1 MCGIV
6 GIASAQ
12 GPVSPV
18 LLECL
23 KRLEYRGY
31 DSAGMATVSEGRVFV
46 RKGAGKIEDVDRRLS
61 FSSLPGSVGIAHT
74 RWATHGPP
82 TDENAHPH
90 VDCSGRV
97 AVVHNGIIENYAE
110 IKLWLA
116 SRGHVFRSD
125 TDTEVIAHLIEE
137 GLRAGLDPYAAFKQ
151 AVSKLRGSY
160 ALAVLISDTPD
171 RIYFARML
179 SPLLVGLGE
188 GANFVASDIP
198 AIIDYTRRVVVLS
211 DGELGYVTPSE
222 VLVERAG
229 SGPVDVRSRVMV
241 VDWEP
246 ERARRGGFPH
256 YMLKEIYEQ
265 PRAIAE
271 TISGF
276 GEDYVRGSEVLAGD
290 GVVYVAAAGTSYH
303 AALYFALLA
312 MRLAR
317 VKVIPFI
324 SSEYE
329 AYAYAATPGDALLAI
344 SQSGETIDTLMAVR
358 KFKERGCRVVSLTN
372 VVGSVISRE
381 SDVAVYMKAGPEI
394 GVAATKTFTVQLT
407 ALTWIAY
414 KVAEVRGEVKREEA
428 VSALERLRTLPR
440 LVEEVLREYD
450 SWARG
455 LARELS
461 AKQSAYYLGRGL
473 ALPIALEGAL
483 KLKEIAYIH
492 AEGYPAGES
501 KHGPIALVE
510 PGFPV
515 VFVSV
520 EEGLERKLRGNV
532 EEMRARGA
540 FAVGVVPLGSQ
551 LLDTLDRAVE
561 LPSRDPL
568 LTPVLSVI
576 PLQLLAYY
584 TAVERGLDPDKPRN
598 LAKTVTVE

>member
-1 MCGIV
+1 
-6 GIASAQ
+6 
-12 GPVSPV
+12 
-18 LLECL
+18 
-23 KRLEYRGY
+23 
-31 DSAGMATVSEGRVFV
+31 MATVSEGRIFV
-46 RKGAGKIEDVDRRLS
+46 RKGAGKIEDVNRRLN
-61 FSSLPGSVGIAHT
+61 FSSLPGCIGVAHT

-90 VDCSGRV
+90 VDCSSRV

-116 SRGHVFRSD
+116 ARGHVLRSD
-125 TDTEVIAHLIEE
+125 TDTEVVAHLIEE

-151 AVSKLRGSY
+151 AVSRLKGSY

-171 RIYFARML
+171 RIYFARRL
-179 SPLLVGLGE
+179 SPLLVGLGD
-188 GANFVASDIP
+188 GVNFVASDIP
-198 AIIDYTRRVVVLS
+198 AIIEYTRRVIVLS
-211 DGELGYVTPSE
+211 DGELGYVSPSQ
-222 VLVERAG
+222 VLIEREG
-229 SGPVDVRSRVMV
+229 SSPVDVRSRVML

-246 ERARRGGFPH
+246 ERARKGGFPH
-256 YMLKEIYEQ
+256 FMLKEIYEQ

-271 TISGF
+271 TVSGF
-276 GEDYVRGSEVLAGD
+276 GEDYVRGSEVLAESS
-290 GVVYVAAAGTSYH
+290 VVYVAAAGTSYH

-317 VKVIPFI
+317 VKVVPFI

-329 AYAYAATPGDALLAI
+329 SYAHAATSSDALLAI

-358 KFKERGCRVVSLTN
+358 SFKEKGCRVVSLTN

-407 ALTWIAY
+407 ALTWMAY
-414 KVAEVRGEVKREEA
+414 KLAEARGGVEGREIA
-428 VSALERLRTLPR
+428 TVLERLRTLSD
-440 LVEEVLREYD
+440 LAEEVLKRYNG
-450 SWARG
+450 WAKE
-455 LARELS
+455 LAREFS

-483 KLKEIAYIH
+483 KLKEIAYVH

-520 EEGLERKLRGNV
+520 DGGLEKKLRGNV
-532 EEMRARGA
+532 EEMKARGA
-540 FAVGVVPLGSQ
+540 FTIGVVPLGSR
-551 LLDTLDRAVE
+551 LLGVLDMVAE
-561 LPSRDPL
+561 LPSDDPL

-584 TAVERGLDPDKPRN
+584 TAVEKGLDPDKPRN

>member
-1 MCGIV
+1 M
-6 GIASAQ
+6 GIASTWEQ
-12 GPVSPV
+12 VSSI

-23 KRLEYRGY
+23 RRLEYRGY
-31 DSAGMATVSEGRVFV
+31 DSAGMATVSGGRIFV
-46 RKGAGKIEDVDRRLS
+46 RKGAGKIEDVDRRLN
-61 FSSLPGSVGIAHT
+61 FSTIPGSVGIAHT

-90 VDCSGRV
+90 IDCGGRV

-116 SRGHVFRSD
+116 SQGHVFRSD
-125 TDTEVIAHLIEE
+125 TDTEVIAHLVEE
-137 GLRAGLDPYAAFKQ
+137 GLRAGLEPYVAFKQ
-151 AVSKLRGSY
+151 AVSRLRGSY

-171 RIYFARML
+171 RIYFARKL

-198 AIIDYTRRVVVLS
+198 AIIDYTRRVIVLT
-211 DGELGYVTPSE
+211 DGELGYVMPSG
-222 VLVERAG
+222 VFVERVG
-229 SGPVDVRSRVMV
+229 IGPVDVHSRVML

-246 ERARRGGFPH
+246 EQARKGGFPH

-265 PRAIAE
+265 PRAIAD

-276 GEDYVRGSEVLAGD
+276 GDDYVRGSETLAG
-290 GVVYVAAAGTSYH
+290 GSVVYVAAAGTSYH

-312 MRLAR
+312 TRLAR
-317 VKVIPFI
+317 VKVVPFI

-329 AYAYAATPGDALLAI
+329 SYAHAATPGDALLAI

-358 KFKERGCRVVSLTN
+358 SFKERGCRVVSLTN

-407 ALTWIAY
+407 ALTWMAY
-414 KVAEVRGEVKREEA
+414 KLAEARGEVDRGEV
-428 VSALERLRTLPR
+428 VSALERIRALPG
-440 LVEEVLREYD
+440 LVGEVLEKYEG
-450 SWARG
+450 W
-455 LARELS
+455 ARELAGEFS
-461 AKQSAYYLGRGL
+461 TKQSAYYLGRGL

-483 KLKEIAYIH
+483 KLKEIAYVH

-520 EEGLERKLRGNV
+520 EESLERKLRGNV
-532 EEMRARGA
+532 EEMKARGA
-540 FAVGVVPLGSQ
+540 YTVGVVPLGSQ
-551 LLDTLDRAVE
+551 LLSILDKAAE

-568 LTPVLSVI
+568 LTPVLGVV

>member
-1 MCGIV
+1 
-6 GIASAQ
+6 
-12 GPVSPV
+12 
-18 LLECL
+18 
-23 KRLEYRGY
+23 
-31 DSAGMATVSEGRVFV
+31 
-46 RKGAGKIEDVDRRLS
+46 
-61 FSSLPGSVGIAHT
+61 
-74 RWATHGPP
+74 
-82 TDENAHPH
+82 
-90 VDCSGRV
+90 
-97 AVVHNGIIENYAE
+97 
-110 IKLWLA
+110 
-116 SRGHVFRSD
+116 
-125 TDTEVIAHLIEE
+125 
-137 GLRAGLDPYAAFKQ
+137 
-151 AVSKLRGSY
+151 
-160 ALAVLISDTPD
+160 
-171 RIYFARML
+171 
-179 SPLLVGLGE
+179 
-188 GANFVASDIP
+188 
-198 AIIDYTRRVVVLS
+198 
-211 DGELGYVTPSE
+211 
-222 VLVERAG
+222 
-229 SGPVDVRSRVMV
+229 
-241 VDWEP
+241 
-246 ERARRGGFPH
+246 
-256 YMLKEIYEQ
+256 MLKEIYEQ

-303 AALYFALLA
+303 AALYFALLT

-329 AYAYAATPGDALLAI
+329 TYAYAATPSDVLLAI

-358 KFKERGCRVVSLTN
+358 KFKERGRRVVSLTN

-414 KVAEVRGEVKREEA
+414 KVAEVRGEVKKKEA

-440 LVEEVLREYD
+440 LVEEVLRGYD
-450 SWARG
+450 GWARG

-473 ALPIALEGAL
+473 VLPIALEGAL